1 MLAPRVAVTPAA
13 LALAA
18 PAAAAARMLS
28 LRALG
33 RRKAPP
39 ARLLLA
45 RSLVLARSLTRRCEG
60 SRSAV
65 RRRAPLL
72 TRTLTLAL
80 TLTLTLTLA
89 PSPSRTKNLLLVRT
103 LDNVKSK
110 VAFWKYDADNGW
122 VLFSEE
128 ASPRAAGIGL
138 RAVDDDESDEC
149 WLTTSSYTQPSSLS
163 LIGA

>member
-1 MLAPRVAVTPAA
+1 MVPQAAHGSLAPRVITRPQPLASHEGQGPREGVNQGRRFVAPRVAVTPAA

-80 TLTLTLTLA
+80 TLTLTLTLT
-89 PSPSRTKNLLLVRT
+89 PHPNPHP
-103 LDNVKSK
+103 N
-110 VAFWKYDADNGW
+110 
-122 VLFSEE
+122 
-128 ASPRAAGIGL
+128 P
-138 RAVDDDESDEC
+138 
-149 WLTTSSYTQPSSLS
+149 
-163 LIGA
+163 